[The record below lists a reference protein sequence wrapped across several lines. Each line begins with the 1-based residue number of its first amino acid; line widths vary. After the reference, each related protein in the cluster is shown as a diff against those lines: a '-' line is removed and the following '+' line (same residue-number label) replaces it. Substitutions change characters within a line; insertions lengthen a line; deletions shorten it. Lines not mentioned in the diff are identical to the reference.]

1 MKKFGMKFTP
11 ETSRILSRFHP
22 RPPRLSPPQADD
34 GGQADNKKLIKQA
47 LDELRK
53 NPYAGSDLQ
62 EELYGFKSF
71 KLKRFRVLYKII
83 EEENIIQ
90 IFHIGHRK
98 DVHEQFRRLLNEL
111 QRSS

>member
-11 ETSRILSRFHP
+11 ETSNILSRFHP
-22 RPPRLSPPQADD
+22 E
-34 GGQADNKKLIKQA
+34 NKKLIKQA
-47 LDELRK
+47 LVELRK

-71 KLKRFRVLYKII
+71 KLKRFRVLYNIN

-98 DVHEQFRRLLNEL
+98 DVYEQFNRLLNQL
-111 QRSS
+111 KGRS

>member
-1 MKKFGMKFTP
+1 MKKIGIKFTP
-11 ETSRILSRFHP
+11 ESSRIIAKLHP
-22 RPPRLSPPQADD
+22 E
-34 GGQADNKKLIKQA
+34 NKKLIKQA
-47 LDELRK
+47 LVDLRE

-71 KLKRFRVLYKII
+71 KLKRFRVLYNIN

-98 DVHEQFRRLLNEL
+98 DVYEQFNRLLNQL
-111 QRSS
+111 RKNAK

>member
-11 ETSRILSRFHP
+11 ETTRIIAKLHP
-22 RPPRLSPPQADD
+22 RPPRLSESD
-34 GGQADNKKLIKQA
+34 GGQAENKKLIKQA

-71 KLKRFRVLYKII
+71 KLKRYRVLYSVN
-83 EEENIIQ
+83 EEEKTIQ
-90 IFHIGHRK
+90 VFHVGHRK
-98 DVHEQFRRLLNEL
+98 DIYEQFNRLLNEL
-111 QRSS
+111 KKTK

>member
-11 ETSRILSRFHP
+11 ETSNILSRFHP
-22 RPPRLSPPQADD
+22 E
-34 GGQADNKKLIKQA
+34 NKKLIKQA
-47 LDELRK
+47 LMELRE

-71 KLKRFRVLYKII
+71 KLKRFRVLYNID
-83 EEENIIQ
+83 EEKNIIQ

-98 DVHEQFRRLLNEL
+98 DVYEQFNRLLNQL
-111 QRSS
+111 RKTS

>member
-22 RPPRLSPPQADD
+22 E
-34 GGQADNKKLIKQA
+34 NKKLIKQA
-47 LDELRK
+47 LMELRE

-71 KLKRFRVLYKII
+71 KLKRFRVLYNIN
-83 EEENIIQ
+83 EEENIIL

-98 DVHEQFRRLLNEL
+98 DVYEQLNRLLNQL
-111 QRSS
+111 KKTSK

>member
-11 ETSRILSRFHP
+11 ETSNILSKFHP
-22 RPPRLSPPQADD
+22 E
-34 GGQADNKKLIKQA
+34 NKKLIKQV
-47 LDELRK
+47 LMELRE

-71 KLKRFRVLYKII
+71 KLKRFRVLYNID
-83 EEENIIQ
+83 EEKNIIQ

-98 DVHEQFRRLLNEL
+98 DVYEQFNRLLNQL
-111 QRSS
+111 RKTS

>member
-1 MKKFGMKFTP
+1 MKKFGIKFTA
-11 ETSRILSRFHP
+11 ESSRILSRFHP
-22 RPPRLSPPQADD
+22 E
-34 GGQADNKKLIKQA
+34 NKKLIKQA

-71 KLKRFRVLYKII
+71 KLKRFRVLYNIN

-90 IFHIGHRK
+90 VFHVGHRK
-98 DVHEQFRRLLNEL
+98 DVYEQFNRLLNQL
-111 QRSS
+111 KKPSK